1 MSPSALLGQSPISSN
16 DELVYK
22 GLLETSPGI
31 LKALPL
37 LPHVFNQSRAP
48 SMIIGSSFAI
58 ALAIIIT
65 CARLWV
71 RMFRTRAFGA
81 DDVVIIF
88 ACIGC
93 VAYLAL
99 DIASETAGCLGK
111 HIYNCTYEEFGYF
124 YEVSRSLF
132 FGLEH
137 SADEEHHIT

>member
-1 MSPSALLGQSPISSN
+1 
-16 DELVYK
+16 
-22 GLLETSPGI
+22 
-31 LKALPL
+31 
-37 LPHVFNQSRAP
+37 
-48 SMIIGSSFAI
+48 MIIGSSFAI
-58 ALAIIIT
+58 ALGVIIT

-71 RMFRTRAFGA
+71 RIFRTRAFGA

-132 FGLEH
+132 SGLGA
-137 SADEEHHIT
+137 SY

>member
-1 MSPSALLGQSPISSN
+1 
-16 DELVYK
+16 
-22 GLLETSPGI
+22 
-31 LKALPL
+31 
-37 LPHVFNQSRAP
+37 
-48 SMIIGSSFAI
+48 MIVGGSFAI

-71 RMFRTRAFGA
+71 RIFRQRAFGA

-93 VAYLAL
+93 VAYLAV

-124 YEVSRSLF
+124 YEVSPVSFLGSWATR
-132 FGLEH
+132 
-137 SADEEHHIT
+137 